1 MEQKW
6 IPIEEQIPKEDE
18 YILLSFENFS
28 IPVIGRFENGAFY
41 AGDEDEPL
49 VKQDMYVNAWMP
61 LPEPYRESEEYNET
75 MLRNLRIPPF

>member
-28 IPVIGRFENGAFY
+28 IPVIGRF
-41 AGDEDEPL
+41 
-49 VKQDMYVNAWMP
+49 
-61 LPEPYRESEEYNET
+61 
-75 MLRNLRIPPF
+75 

>member
-75 MLRNLRIPPF
+75 MLQNLRIPPF

>member
-1 MEQKW
+1 MEQRW

-28 IPVIGRFENGAFY
+28 IPVIGRFEDGAFY
-41 AGDEDEPL
+41 AGDEDESL

-61 LPEPYRESEEYNET
+61 LPEPYGEKEEED
-75 MLRNLRIPPF
+75 

>member
-61 LPEPYRESEEYNET
+61 LPERYGENEEYNET
-75 MLRNLRIPPF
+75 MLQNLRIPPF

>member
-28 IPVIGRFENGAFY
+28 IPVIGRFEDGEFY
-41 AGDEDEPL
+41 EGDEDESL

-61 LPEPYRESEEYNET
+61 LPKPYRESEE
-75 MLRNLRIPPF
+75 